1 MTKLKLATVWL
12 DGCSGCHMSFLDLDE
27 RIIEIAEKFE
37 IVYSPL
43 VDVKEYPHDVDIV
56 LVEGA
61 VSSDDDYEKILKI
74 RKRSKTIIAFGDCAI
89 TANVPS
95 MRNRFK
101 VDEVLKRGFIETNTD
116 NGVIPNKNIP
126 LLRERSVPVYEIVDV
141 EIFLQGCPPS
151 ADLIYYALS
160 ELAEGRI
167 PDVRERAKFG

>member
-27 RIIEIAEKFE
+27 KIIEIADKFD

-43 VDVKEYPHDVDIV
+43 VDVKEFPQDVDVV

-61 VSSDDDYEKILKI
+61 VSSDEDYEKILKI
-74 RKRSKTIIAFGDCAI
+74 RERSKTIIAFGDCAI

-95 MRNRFK
+95 MRNQYK
-101 VDEVLKRGFIETNTD
+101 VEDVLKRGFVETNTN

-126 LLRERSVPVYEIVDV
+126 TLRDRAVPIYEIVDV
-141 EIFLQGCPPS
+141 EIFLQGCPPP

-160 ELAEGRI
+160 EIAEGRI
-167 PDVRERAKFG
+167 PEVQERAKFG